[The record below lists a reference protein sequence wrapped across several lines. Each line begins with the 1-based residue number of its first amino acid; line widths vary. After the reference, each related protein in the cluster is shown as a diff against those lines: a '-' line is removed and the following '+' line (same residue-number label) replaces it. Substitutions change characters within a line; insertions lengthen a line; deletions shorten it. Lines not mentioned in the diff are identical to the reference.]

1 MSRGTF
7 FFMGREIVFRPG
19 ETIAAALAAEGV
31 MQLGADGLGQPT
43 RYFCGIGACQG
54 CVARVDGAARE
65 TCLTPAREGM
75 QVESMEGG
83 YV

>member
-1 MSRGTF
+1 MSQGSF
-7 FFMGREIVFRPG
+7 FFMGREIFFRPG

-31 MQLGADGLGQPT
+31 MQFGVDGLGQPT
-43 RYFCGIGACQG
+43 RYFCGIGACQ
-54 CVARVDGAARE
+54 CCIARVDGIVRE
-65 TCLTPAREGM
+65 TCLTPARDGM